1 MRGLIIR
8 WLINAAALGITS
20 WIIKGIQVKGLSSL
34 LMAALVLGLLNA
46 FVRPVLLFF
55 AFPLN
60 LLTLGLF
67 TFVINA
73 FLLLLV
79 SRVVE
84 GFEINTFWSAF
95 IGAILLSLISLFLS
109 LFIGETGRIR
119 YIHYPG
125 RIWL

>member
-20 WIIKGIQVKGLSSL
+20 WMLKGIQVKGLSSL

-73 FLLLLV
+73 LLLLLV

-84 GFEINTFWSAF
+84 GLEIDSFWSAF
-95 IGAILLSLISLFLS
+95 VGAILLSIISLLLS
-109 LFIGETGRIR
+109 LFVGDSGRIR
-119 YIHYPG
+119 HIPSVE
-125 RIWL
+125 RLWM